1 MELLR
6 TVFRGNP
13 VLANVTVS
21 AAPQHD
27 PRRRTGVARILNHDH
42 SVDDDSR
49 ARPARIPMGI
59 GVSCLVAEIIWI
71 KNCEIGA
78 VTYFQ

>member
-42 SVDDDSR
+42 SVDDGDR
-49 ARPARIPMGI
+49 RKLLGRGNH
-59 GVSCLVAEIIWI
+59 LDQ

-78 VTYFQ
+78 VTYLSVVHGRAT